1 MTDFPATVR
10 TTARMLVPA
19 LMLLSLS
26 ACREAE
32 EFDYCK
38 NHYEVHAEH
47 ADSIGRIDAN
57 VDAAGLLSL
66 KLELP
71 AAVFPAGSAGPDAD
85 LLAGMLSKPEL
96 VYTLDSAQPCST
108 PTVQVLEASY
118 GVAIEYQSDCGVGNR
133 ISQVNVELFELIDGL
148 EEVEVQVKTPA
159 TGKHFAISRMCER
172 AIFRL
177 ALPH

>member
-10 TTARMLVPA
+10 TAALALGSGLV
-19 LMLLSLS
+19 LLSLS
-26 ACREAE
+26 ACGDAQ

-38 NHYEVHAEH
+38 NHYEVHGDH
-47 ADSIGRIDAN
+47 ADSIGRFDAN

-66 KLELP
+66 KLQLP
-71 AAVFPAGSAGPDAD
+71 AAVFAADGGPDAG

-96 VYTLDSAQPCST
+96 VYTLESAQPCST
-108 PTVQVLEASY
+108 PTVQVLEASD
-118 GVAIEYQSDCGVGNR
+118 GIAIEYQSECGVGNR

-148 EEVEVQVKTPA
+148 EEVEVQVNTPA
-159 TGKHFAISRMCER
+159 TGKHFAISRLCER

-177 ALPH
+177 KSPH